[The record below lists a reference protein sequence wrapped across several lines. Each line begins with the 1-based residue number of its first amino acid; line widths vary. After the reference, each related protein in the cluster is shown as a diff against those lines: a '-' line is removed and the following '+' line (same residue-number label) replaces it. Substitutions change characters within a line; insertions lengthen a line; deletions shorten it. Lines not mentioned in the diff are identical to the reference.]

1 MFVGRQRELATLERR
16 WDTGR
21 FECVIVYGR
30 RRVGKTTLI
39 NHFLEDRPAI
49 FFSAIES
56 NEARNLESLS
66 RSIAMFEHGD
76 TTLESAPVHRNLE
89 SALEEVFRLASQRRL
104 ALVIDEYPYLAKAD
118 PSASS
123 VLQHAIDRHGND
135 SRLML
140 ILCGSSMSFMQRQ
153 VLEYQSPLYGR
164 RTAQIRVEPFDYMD
178 VRHFMPH
185 YDARDAAMA
194 YGLTDGIPQY
204 LRQLDESMSI
214 RDNIRRNILDP
225 DCYLFEEPDNL
236 LKRELRATAEYNAV
250 IQAVASGSSRL
261 NAIATACHMESASC
275 STYLRNLIDL
285 GIVRKETPFR
295 EDSSRRTIYRI
306 RDSFFRFWYRFVPP
320 NMSLIQSGHA
330 DLVADRIMQ
339 SLPDFMGQTF
349 EDICLQWILRHNAG
363 NVLPF
368 LVLDAGRWWG
378 PDPST
383 KRQEEIDI
391 VATGN
396 DPGTMLFCECKWR
409 SVPSGMKELETLRHR
424 AALLHPDHAR
434 YMLFSRLGFD
444 APLRETASRD
454 ETVTLVSFSEMD

>member
-21 FECVIVYGR
+21 FECVIIYGR

-39 NHFLEDRPAI
+39 NHFLTDRPTI
-49 FFSAIES
+49 YFSAIES
-56 NEARNLESLS
+56 NEERNLELLS

-76 TTLESAPVHRNLE
+76 DAMGSAPVHRNLE
-89 SALEEVFRLASQRRL
+89 SALEEVFRLSGQQRL

-123 VLQHAIDRHGND
+123 VLQHAIDRHKDD

-140 ILCGSSMSFMQRQ
+140 ILCGSSMSFMERQ
-153 VLEYQSPLYGR
+153 VLGYQSPLYGR
-164 RTAQIRVEPFDYMD
+164 RTAQIKVEPFGYTD
-178 VRHFMPH
+178 VRRFMPR
-185 YDARDAAMA
+185 YDARNAAVA
-194 YGLTDGIPQY
+194 YGLTDGVPQY

-214 RDNIRRNILDP
+214 RDNIRWNILDP
-225 DCYLFEEPDNL
+225 DCYLFEEPGNL
-236 LKRELRATAEYNAV
+236 LKQELRSPAEYNAV
-250 IQAVASGSSRL
+250 IQSVASGSSRL
-261 NAIATACHMESASC
+261 NVIATSCHMESAAC

-295 EDSSRRTIYRI
+295 EVAPRRTIYRI
-306 RDSFFRFWYRFVPP
+306 RDSFFRFWYRFVPS
-320 NMSLIQSGHA
+320 NMPLIQSGHV
-330 DLVADRIMQ
+330 DLATDRIVK

-349 EDICLQWILRHNAG
+349 EDICLQWMWERNGDA
-363 NVLPF
+363 VLPF
-368 LVLDAGRWWG
+368 LILDAGRWWG

-391 VATGN
+391 VAMGD
-396 DPGTMLFCECKWR
+396 DPDDMLFCECKWR

-424 AALLHPDHAR
+424 AALLHPVRPH
-434 YMLFSRLGFD
+434 YMLFSRSGFD
-444 APLRETASRD
+444 ASLREAAAKD
-454 ETVTLVSFSEMD
+454 GKVTLVPFSEMS